1 MSPVLDNVDK
11 PITAKTSKN
20 FSKAPLKLKL
30 ALSPRGMFSF
40 LRILMFCPPQET
52 ESFSIKTKL
61 MWFDVI

>member
-52 ESFSIKTKL
+52 ERF
-61 MWFDVI
+61 FQ